1 MALEHAILVS
11 LTERAGSGYE
21 LARRFD
27 RSIGYFWPATH
38 QQIYRVLR
46 RMDDAGWVTH
56 TDVAQDGRP
65 DKKVYEVS
73 SAGRDELTRWLA
85 EPVEPAI
92 LRDGLGVKLRGASLG
107 DHVRSTAGSRA
118 APGRSRDS
126 VGGLSRHPATGLPQA
141 GQAERPRIA
150 PIPRPARWHS
160 RGGVLRGLVR
170 RSHSGDAIGAHLM
183 SERSER
189 THDTAE
195 YPNLLAPLDLGHVT
209 LKNRV
214 IMGSMHTGL
223 EDRARTCPSSPRTS
237 PSGPAAASA

>member
-46 RMDDAGWVTH
+46 RMDEAGWVTH
-56 TDVAQDGRP
+56 QEIAQDGRP

-73 SAGRDELTRWLA
+73 DAGREELTRWLA

-107 DHVRSTAGSRA
+107 DTSAVLREVERHRA
-118 APGRSRDS
+118 HHATRLEVYRGIQRRDFPKPDKLNGRE
-126 VGGLSRHPATGLPQA
+126 LHQYL
-141 GQAERPRIA
+141 
-150 PIPRPARWHS
+150 
-160 RGGVLRGLVR
+160 VLRGGIRAEESFVAWC
-170 RSHSGDAIGAHLM
+170 DEVIQAM
-183 SERSER
+183 RSER
-189 THDTAE
+189 T
-195 YPNLLAPLDLGHVT
+195 
-209 LKNRV
+209 
-214 IMGSMHTGL
+214 S
-223 EDRARTCPSSPRTS
+223 
-237 PSGPAAASA
+237 

>member
-1 MALEHAILVS
+1 MALDHAILVS

-46 RMDDAGWVTH
+46 RMGDAGWVTH

-73 SAGRDELTRWLA
+73 EAGRGELTRWLA

-107 DHVRSTAGSRA
+107 DAVAVLREVERHRAEHATRLEVYRGIQRRDFPQCDVPGADKLAGRELHQYL
-118 APGRSRDS
+118 
-126 VGGLSRHPATGLPQA
+126 VL
-141 GQAERPRIA
+141 
-150 PIPRPARWHS
+150 
-160 RGGVLRGLVR
+160 RGGVRAEESFVAWC
-170 RSHSGDAIGAHLM
+170 DEVIQAM
-183 SERSER
+183 RSER
-189 THDTAE
+189 T
-195 YPNLLAPLDLGHVT
+195 
-209 LKNRV
+209 
-214 IMGSMHTGL
+214 S
-223 EDRARTCPSSPRTS
+223 
-237 PSGPAAASA
+237 